1 MYIYMY
7 VFINVRIRLY
17 MNVCSVCSVCMY
29 KIDTN
34 EIKVKSFK
42 LVAGRFVVAL
52 SFLLFDDVLLAD
64 GWSLG
69 RLLLLSSL

>member
-42 LVAGRFVVAL
+42 LVVGRFVVAL
-52 SFLLFDDVLLAD
+52 SFLLFDDVLLGD